1 MNVEQTL
8 KIVEEALDNMKA
20 HEVITIDVRQITS
33 IADYMVICS
42 GNSSRHV
49 KAIARE
55 VIEQAKHHGV
65 QPLGVQGEEDA
76 EWVLV
81 DLADIVIHIML
92 PKTRDFYNL
101 EKLWT
106 TEAFSAQ
113 KSL

>member
-1 MNVEQTL
+1 MTIEQSLHLVE
-8 KIVEEALDNMKA
+8 KVLDDMKA
-20 HEVITIDVRQITS
+20 HEIVTIDVRRITS

-49 KAIARE
+49 KSIARE
-55 VIEQAKHHGV
+55 VIDQAKQNGLR
-65 QPLGVQGEEDA
+65 PLSVQGEEEA

-92 PKTRDFYNL
+92 PKTREFYNL

-106 TEAFSAQ
+106 TEVVPAQ
-113 KSL
+113 KVS